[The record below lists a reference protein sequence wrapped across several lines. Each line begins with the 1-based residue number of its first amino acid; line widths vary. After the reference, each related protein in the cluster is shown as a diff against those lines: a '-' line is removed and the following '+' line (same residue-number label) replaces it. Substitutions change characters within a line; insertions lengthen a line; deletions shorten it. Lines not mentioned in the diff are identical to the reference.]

1 MGTLGP
7 HLRGSPFYRDT
18 GTGKFQARVPA
29 TGSGRKNAWMPAGQL
44 TFELYDQSIGAAV
57 SCIVDKQEAS
67 QGG

>member
-1 MGTLGP
+1 M
-7 HLRGSPFYRDT
+7 S
-18 GTGKFQARVPA
+18 RVPVPVPENFKL
-29 TGSGRKNAWMPAGQL
+29 GCRLPVPEGKINAWMPAGQL